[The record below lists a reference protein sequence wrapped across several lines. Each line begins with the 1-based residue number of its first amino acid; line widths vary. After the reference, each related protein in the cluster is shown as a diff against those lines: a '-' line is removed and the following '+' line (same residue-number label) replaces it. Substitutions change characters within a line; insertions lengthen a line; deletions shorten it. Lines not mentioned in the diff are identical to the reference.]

1 MLQIRDLHPW
11 DLTATAARALQR
23 QLAAQ
28 VVLEDRFGPIE
39 RVAGVDVGFPRRGDQ
54 EMARAVAVLLRY
66 PDLAPLAESIVEEPV
81 RFPYVPGLLSF
92 RETPAVLSAL
102 QRLPAPPDLVLV
114 DGQGRAHPR
123 RFGIACHLG
132 LLLDRPTLGCAK
144 SRLVGEHAE
153 PGSEAGAWSPL
164 LHHGETIGAVVRTR
178 TGVKPLFVSVGHR
191 LSLETAVSLVLAC
204 CHGLRLPEPTRLA
217 DQLASG
223 RTPAARARL
232 PQERLL

>member
-1 MLQIRDLHPW
+1 MQIRDLHPW
-11 DLTATAARALQR
+11 NLSPPEARALQR
-23 QLAAQ
+23 RLAAE
-28 VVLEDRFGPIE
+28 VVLEDRFGSIE

-54 EMARAVAVLLRY
+54 EMARAVAVLLTY
-66 PDLAPLAESIVEEPV
+66 PDLTQLAESVIEGPV

-92 RETPAVLSAL
+92 RETAAVLSAL
-102 QRLPAPPDLVLV
+102 QPLPAPPDLVLV

-132 LLLDRPTLGCAK
+132 LLHDRPTLGCAK
-144 SRLVGEHAE
+144 SRLVGEYAE
-153 PGSEAGAWSPL
+153 PGAEAGAWSPL
-164 LHHGETIGAVVRTR
+164 LDRGETIGAVVRTR

-191 LSLETAVSLVLAC
+191 LSLETAVALVLAC
-204 CHGLRLPEPTRLA
+204 CRGVRLPEPTRLA

-232 PQERLL
+232 AQERLL